1 MFEVQEALESQKQ
14 EFARKVGPK
23 DPMADQLRMTV
34 RSTAGTG
41 SIKVTQGEATAS
53 AAGYEELLPYEPI

>member
-23 DPMADQLRMTV
+23 DTVDGRFCMAV
-34 RSTAGTG
+34 HSTAGTG
-41 SIKVTQGEATAS
+41 SI
-53 AAGYEELLPYEPI
+53 